1 TRASVDLVCPRA
13 TPARAKGG
21 RSLCLFI
28 CQATAGHGAMRSR
41 LSSAKI
47 QQSRKIVNL
56 CFDVVP
62 PRVDGQYFAMGD
74 VAISLINITHL
85 RDALSKGQVINEAE
99 TP

>member
-1 TRASVDLVCPRA
+1 MECWQDKCSHITYGITTTFGSV
-13 TPARAKGG
+13 
-21 RSLCLFI
+21 I
-28 CQATAGHGAMRSR
+28 
-41 LSSAKI
+41 
-47 QQSRKIVNL
+47 KIVNL

>member
-1 TRASVDLVCPRA
+1 MQARDLEGMRLPSITVMTRDGSV
-13 TPARAKGG
+13 
-21 RSLCLFI
+21 I
-28 CQATAGHGAMRSR
+28 
-41 LSSAKI
+41 
-47 QQSRKIVNL
+47 KIVNL

>member
-1 TRASVDLVCPRA
+1 MGKHTRDAACIFGSV
-13 TPARAKGG
+13 
-21 RSLCLFI
+21 I
-28 CQATAGHGAMRSR
+28 
-41 LSSAKI
+41 
-47 QQSRKIVNL
+47 KIVNL

-85 RDALSKGQVINEAE
+85 RDALSKGQAINEAE

>member
-1 TRASVDLVCPRA
+1 MVASSCGLIIPTLIGSRALAASGDVD
-13 TPARAKGG
+13 G
-21 RSLCLFI
+21 
-28 CQATAGHGAMRSR
+28 
-41 LSSAKI
+41 SSAANNRPW
-47 QQSRKIVNL
+47 SRTCTAKLFGSVIKIVNL

-74 VAISLINITHL
+74 VAISLINITHM